1 MGYFESSY
9 GVLLSLGTQRRE
21 RNLWDLNLCM
31 CVFFPSEID
40 TKNNNDLK
48 KKKTCFW
55 EYDCGFANHSFYG
68 DFDNVFLFMLGHVS
82 LFVCLFLEGGSI
94 IILPLP

>member
-1 MGYFESSY
+1 MY
-9 GVLLSLGTQRRE
+9 V
-21 RNLWDLNLCM
+21 
-31 CVFFPSEID
+31 CVIPSEID

-48 KKKTCFW
+48 KKHVFESTIVVLLSIVFMVILIM
-55 EYDCGFANHSFYG
+55 SF
-68 DFDNVFLFMLGHVS
+68 FLMLGHVS